1 MKKALTIA
9 LLLVVGTTT
18 LWARGDT
25 TIINTD
31 RTIVVESNLCIRV
44 RHIYYQDKEEN
55 RESLEFCIN
64 DSICSEMELPNIEDV
79 KNFDIDSIYCGW
91 CGVEG
96 GGCFPGGS
104 DVRESTCNAR
114 EPSLIPGSGRS
125 PREENGNP
133 LLYLAWRIPWTEE
146 SSGLQSIGLQ
156 RVRHD

>member
-9 LLLVVGTTT
+9 LLLVAGTTT

-55 RESLEFCIN
+55 RETLEFCIN

-79 KNFDIDSIYCGW
+79 KNFDIDSIYW
-91 CGVEG
+91 QDNELVLKISYG
-96 GGCFPGGS
+96 GG
-104 DVRESTCNAR
+104 N
-114 EPSLIPGSGRS
+114 
-125 PREENGNP
+125 
-133 LLYLAWRIPWTEE
+133 YLW
-146 SSGLQSIGLQ
+146 
-156 RVRHD
+156 

>member
-9 LLLVVGTTT
+9 LLLVAGTTT

-55 RESLEFCIN
+55 RETLEFCIN

-79 KNFDIDSIYCGW
+79 KNFDIDSIYW
-91 CGVEG
+91 QDNELVLKISYG
-96 GGCFPGGS
+96 GGNYLWWAYFCFVIEDNEFILHRVGRLYDHIIS
-104 DVRESTCNAR
+104 EKI
-114 EPSLIPGSGRS
+114 SLKSVNLMDI
-125 PREENGNP
+125 
-133 LLYLAWRIPWTEE
+133 
-146 SSGLQSIGLQ
+146 QF
-156 RVRHD
+156 